1 MRPENGASRNRTG
14 DLLGAIQALS
24 HLSYSPAA
32 LSCGGTTAPERVTI
46 VPTQVR
52 SVPMGQLDDAIRDH
66 LELLRRRGADP
77 TEIAR
82 AEAEALS
89 PAVREVAEPEV
100 DDESNDLLA
109 GTAPVPVAEDEGS
122 LEDDSDPEDE
132 PLDDDG
138 LFDEGEL
145 EDEEDDGDELD
156 DEIEAEAEAE
166 VELSSVDQ
174 PTGLFDAFSEDSVAE
189 EVAEDE
195 EDFEDPV
202 LHARDAAVEAE
213 LPEVGDGDVLEE
225 TPEFLSESPDHD
237 KLWFEQSGPRDFD
250 FDGDK

>member
-1 MRPENGASRNRTG
+1 MRPVNGASRNRTG

-32 LSCGGTTAPERVTI
+32 LSCCGTTAPERVTI

-77 TEIAR
+77 TDIAR

-89 PAVREVAEPEV
+89 PAVREVAEPEI
-100 DDESNDLLA
+100 DDESDDLLA
-109 GTAPVPVAEDEGS
+109 GTAPVPDADDDGFVD
-122 LEDDSDPEDE
+122 DDSDPEAE

-145 EDEEDDGDELD
+145 EDEDDDQDELD
-156 DEIEAEAEAE
+156 DETEAEAEA
-166 VELSSVDQ
+166 SSVDQ

-189 EVAEDE
+189 EVAEEE
-195 EDFEDPV
+195 EDLDDPV
-202 LHARDAAVEAE
+202 LHAHDAAVEDE
-213 LPEVGDGDVLEE
+213 LPEAGVGDVLEG
-225 TPEFLSESPDHD
+225 TPDFLAESPDHD

>member
-1 MRPENGASRNRTG
+1 
-14 DLLGAIQALS
+14 
-24 HLSYSPAA
+24 
-32 LSCGGTTAPERVTI
+32 
-46 VPTQVR
+46 
-52 SVPMGQLDDAIRDH
+52 MGQLDDAIRDH

-89 PAVREVAEPEV
+89 PAVREVAEPEI
-100 DDESNDLLA
+100 DDESEDLLA
-109 GTAPVPVAEDEGS
+109 GTDPVPVAEDEGL
-122 LEDDSDPEDE
+122 LEDDLDPEPE

-138 LFDEGEL
+138 LFNEGEL
-145 EDEEDDGDELD
+145 EDEEDDED
-156 DEIEAEAEAE
+156 DEDDE
-166 VELSSVDQ
+166 VQPASVDQ

-195 EDFEDPV
+195 QAFEDPV
-202 LHARDAAVEAE
+202 LHAHDAAVESE